1 LREKIRDDKL
11 KKIRK
16 GYRMKLKAI
25 AACILLLFSIASAE
39 DQRFNISIGD
49 SPQKGPKDAPVT
61 IIEFLDFQ

>member
-1 LREKIRDDKL
+1 
-11 KKIRK
+11 
-16 GYRMKLKAI
+16 MKLKAI